1 MRIKISML
9 LLVPCFLA
17 VTLEGCSR
25 GKGATLPASIK
36 ADLENQIAK
45 MACIPTESFP
55 FTESPSGSGCSDCGK
70 LVDAGLLTA
79 ESESESET
87 NKSVTYGLSEL
98 GMRAYVPS
106 DSGQTAY
113 GDSHFCFG
121 KVRLTKITRVFG
133 PVKLGNQKNLGIRYI
148 AQLDDPDPYIFDP
161 RAKKLGIPLPY
172 GVLGKPAIYP
182 EQDVTAVISESNPN
196 DFYLDGNLHIGP
208 IGEK

>member
-9 LLVPCFLA
+9 LLVSCFLA
-17 VTLEGCSR
+17 ATLEGCSSE
-25 GKGATLPASIK
+25 KGATLPASIK
-36 ADLENQIAK
+36 ADLENHIAK

-55 FTESPSGSGCSDCGK
+55 FTESPSGSRCSDCGK

-79 ESESESET
+79 ESET
-87 NKSVTYGLSEL
+87 NNSVIYGLSEL

-121 KVRLTKITRVFG
+121 KARITKITRVFG
-133 PVKLGNQKNLGIRYI
+133 PVKFGNQKNLGIRYI
-148 AQLDDPDPYIFDP
+148 AQLDDPDPYIFEP
-161 RAKKLGIPLPY
+161 RAKKLGILLPY
-172 GVLGKPAIYP
+172 GMLGKPAIYP

-196 DFYLDGNLHIGP
+196 DFYLDGSLHIGP
-208 IGEK
+208 IGGK